1 MQTYL
6 DADELYHHGI
16 KGMKWGVRR
25 FQRKDGSL
33 TSAGKKRYLDDP
45 SVKSSK
51 AKMESDRAKQRLAN
65 AEYNKA
71 SNKASYIP
79 TKSNR
84 QALNKAYADKIKADS
99 EYRRSKFD
107 YSTNKE
113 AARLRESGKEIKNK
127 SKHRLKLEE
136 QYKKMGLTDEQAQA
150 AANKRI
156 RTEKILAAS
165 AALTVTACAAYVA
178 NKKLKDR
185 IDGVIKAGDQM
196 QRISMTDNGGKVHDV
211 FYAAKGQ
218 HDIKR
223 YEGMLGAVRSKQ
235 VGSAYKLKLEAT
247 RDIKVA
253 SKDNAAKIFE
263 DLYKNDEQ
271 FRDNVFQYA
280 RRNVQN
286 GQVLD
291 APLKNPSSIT
301 KREMKKMYENFN
313 SHLVNMRHD
322 PSKVDQAFYDKLKKA
337 GYGAIQDVND
347 MKFSGYNAKNPLIV
361 FDHSNGGINVKSFEK
376 MAGDLNKAGNK
387 ELLKS
392 MGEQASKEFMD
403 KYGAVSASALTVS
416 AAAYYKSDPTK
427 QYKKP
432 IR

>member
-1 MQTYL
+1 MQTYT

-51 AKMESDRAKQRLAN
+51 AKMDAARKKQRAAN
-65 AEYNKA
+65 ADYTNA
-71 SNKASYIP
+71 SNKATFVP
-79 TKSNR
+79 TKSNM
-84 QALNKAYADKIKADS
+84 QEANKAYARKIKADS

-107 YSTNKE
+107 YGTNKE

-196 QRISMTDNGGKVHDV
+196 QRISMTDNGGKLHDV

-223 YEGMLGAVRSKQ
+223 YEGMLGATRSKQ

-253 SKDNAAKIFE
+253 SKDHAAKIFE
-263 DLYKNDEQ
+263 DLYKNDKE
-271 FRDNVFQYA
+271 FRDSAIRYA
-280 RRNVQN
+280 RINVQGKN
-286 GQVLD
+286 AVLD
-291 APLKNPSSIT
+291 LSKSDART
-301 KREMKKMYENFN
+301 MKKMYENFN
-313 SHLVNMRHD
+313 SHLVNMRND

-337 GYGAIQDVND
+337 GYGAIQDIND

-376 MAGDLNKAGNK
+376 MAGDLNKAANK
-387 ELLKS
+387 EALKAV
-392 MGEQASKEFMD
+392 GEQASKDLIE
-403 KYGAVSASALTVS
+403 KYGALTTAGLTASAFG
-416 AAAYYKSDPTK
+416 YYNADPTK
-427 QYKKP
+427 QYKKV
-432 IR
+432 R

>member
-45 SVKSSK
+45 SVRSSK
-51 AKMESDRAKQRLAN
+51 AKMDAARKKQRAAN
-65 AEYNKA
+65 ADYTNA
-71 SNKASYIP
+71 SNKASFVP
-79 TKSNR
+79 TKSNM
-84 QALNKAYADKIKADS
+84 QEANKAYARKIKADS

-107 YSTNKE
+107 YSTDKE

-196 QRISMTDNGGKVHDV
+196 QRISMTDNGGKLHDV
-211 FYAAKGQ
+211 FYAAKGD

-223 YEGMLGAVRSKQ
+223 YEGMLGAARSKQ

-253 SKDNAAKIFE
+253 SKDHAAKIFE
-263 DLYKNDEQ
+263 DLYKNDKE
-271 FRDNVFQYA
+271 FRDSAIRYA
-280 RRNVQN
+280 RINVQGKN
-286 GQVLD
+286 AVLD
-291 APLKNPSSIT
+291 LSKSDART
-301 KREMKKMYENFN
+301 MKKMYENFN

-322 PSKVDQAFYDKLKKA
+322 PNKVDQAFYDKLKKA
-337 GYGAIQDVND
+337 GYGAIQDIND

-376 MAGDLNKAGNK
+376 MAGDLNKAANK
-387 ELLKS
+387 EALKAA
-392 MGEQASKEFMD
+392 GEQASKDLIE
-403 KYGAVSASALTVS
+403 KYGALTTAGLTVS
-416 AAAYYKSDPTK
+416 AFGYYNTDPTK
-427 QYKKP
+427 QYKKV
-432 IR
+432 R

>member
-1 MQTYL
+1 MQTYT

-45 SVKSSK
+45 SVTSSK

-71 SNKASYIP
+71 YNKASYIP

-84 QALNKAYADKIKADS
+84 QALSKAYADKIKADS

-107 YSTNKE
+107 YGTNKE

-196 QRISMTDNGGKVHDV
+196 QRISMTDNGGKLHDV
-211 FYAAKGQ
+211 FYAAKGD

-223 YEGMLGAVRSKQ
+223 YEGMLGMTRSKQ

-253 SKDNAAKIFE
+253 SKDHAAKIFE
-263 DLYKNDEQ
+263 DLYKSDDN
-271 FRDNVFQYA
+271 FRKSVANYVRKNVHGGNSVNLSKTGG
-280 RRNVQN
+280 RN
-286 GQVLD
+286 
-291 APLKNPSSIT
+291 
-301 KREMKKMYENFN
+301 MKKMYENFN
-313 SHLVNMRHD
+313 SHLVNMRTD
-322 PSKVDQAFYDKLKKA
+322 PRGVDQAFYKKLKEA
-337 GYGAIQDVND
+337 GYGAIQDIND

-387 ELLKS
+387 ELRKAI
-392 MGEQASKEFMD
+392 GEQASKDLIE
-403 KYGAVSASALTVS
+403 KYGALTTAGLTASAFG
-416 AAAYYKSDPTK
+416 YYNADPTK
-427 QYKKP
+427 RYKKV
-432 IR
+432 R

>member
-45 SVKSSK
+45 SVTSSK
-51 AKMESDRAKQRLAN
+51 AKMESDRDKQRLAN

-71 SNKASYIP
+71 YNKASYIP

-107 YSTNKE
+107 YGTNKE

-196 QRISMTDNGGKVHDV
+196 QRISMTDNGGKLHDV
-211 FYAAKGQ
+211 FYAAKGD

-223 YEGMLGAVRSKQ
+223 YEGMLGMTRSKQ

-253 SKDNAAKIFE
+253 SKDHAAKIFE
-263 DLYKNDEQ
+263 DLYKSDDN
-271 FRDNVFQYA
+271 FRKSVANYVRKNVHGGNSVNLSKTGG
-280 RRNVQN
+280 RN
-286 GQVLD
+286 
-291 APLKNPSSIT
+291 
-301 KREMKKMYENFN
+301 MKKMYENFN
-313 SHLVNMRHD
+313 SHLVNMRTD
-322 PSKVDQAFYDKLKKA
+322 PRGVDQAFYKKLKEA
-337 GYGAIQDVND
+337 GYGAIQDIND

-387 ELLKS
+387 ELRKAI
-392 MGEQASKEFMD
+392 GEQASKDLIE
-403 KYGAVSASALTVS
+403 KYGALTTAGLTASAFG
-416 AAAYYKSDPTK
+416 YYNADPTK
-427 QYKKP
+427 QYKKV
-432 IR
+432 R

>member
-51 AKMESDRAKQRLAN
+51 AKMDAARKKQRAAN
-65 AEYNKA
+65 ADYTNA
-71 SNKASYIP
+71 SNKAAFVP
-79 TKSNR
+79 TKSNM
-84 QALNKAYADKIKADS
+84 QEANKAYARKIKADS

-107 YSTNKE
+107 YGTNKE

-196 QRISMTDNGGKVHDV
+196 QRISMTDNGGKLHDV
-211 FYAAKGQ
+211 FYAAKGD

-223 YEGMLGAVRSKQ
+223 YEGMLGAARSKQ

-253 SKDNAAKIFE
+253 SKDHAAKIFE
-263 DLYKNDEQ
+263 DLYKNDKE
-271 FRDNVFQYA
+271 FRDSAIRYA
-280 RRNVQN
+280 RINVQGKN
-286 GQVLD
+286 AVLD
-291 APLKNPSSIT
+291 LSKSDART
-301 KREMKKMYENFN
+301 MKKMYENFN

-322 PSKVDQAFYDKLKKA
+322 PNKVDQAFYDKLKKA
-337 GYGAIQDVND
+337 GYGAIQDIND

-387 ELLKS
+387 ELRKAI
-392 MGEQASKEFMD
+392 GEQVSKDLIE
-403 KYGAVSASALTVS
+403 KYGALTTAGLTASAFG
-416 AAAYYKSDPTK
+416 YYNADPTK
-427 QYKKP
+427 QYKKV
-432 IR
+432 R

>member
-45 SVKSSK
+45 SVTSSK
-51 AKMESDRAKQRLAN
+51 AKMESDRVKQRLAN

-71 SNKASYIP
+71 YNKASYIP

-196 QRISMTDNGGKVHDV
+196 QRISMTDNGGKLHDV
-211 FYAAKGQ
+211 FYAAKGD

-223 YEGMLGAVRSKQ
+223 YEGMLGMTRSKQ

-253 SKDNAAKIFE
+253 SKDHAAKIFE
-263 DLYKNDEQ
+263 DLYKSDDN
-271 FRDNVFQYA
+271 FRKSVANYVRKNVHGGNSVNLSKTGG
-280 RRNVQN
+280 RN
-286 GQVLD
+286 
-291 APLKNPSSIT
+291 
-301 KREMKKMYENFN
+301 MKKMYENFN
-313 SHLVNMRHD
+313 SHLVNMRTD
-322 PSKVDQAFYDKLKKA
+322 PRGVDQAFYKKLKEA
-337 GYGAIQDVND
+337 GYGAIQDIND

-387 ELLKS
+387 ELRKAI
-392 MGEQASKEFMD
+392 GEQASKDLIE
-403 KYGAVSASALTVS
+403 KYGALTTAGLTASAFG
-416 AAAYYKSDPTK
+416 YYNADPTK
-427 QYKKP
+427 QYKKV
-432 IR
+432 R

>member
-45 SVKSSK
+45 SVTSSK
-51 AKMESDRAKQRLAN
+51 AKMESDRVKQRLAN

-71 SNKASYIP
+71 YNKASYIP

-107 YSTNKE
+107 YGTNKE

-196 QRISMTDNGGKVHDV
+196 QRISMTDNGGKLHDV
-211 FYAAKGQ
+211 FYAAKGD

-223 YEGMLGAVRSKQ
+223 YEGMLGMTRSKQ

-253 SKDNAAKIFE
+253 SKDHAAKIFE
-263 DLYKNDEQ
+263 DLYKSDDN
-271 FRDNVFQYA
+271 FRKSVANYVRKNVHGGNSVGLSKTGG
-280 RRNVQN
+280 RN
-286 GQVLD
+286 
-291 APLKNPSSIT
+291 
-301 KREMKKMYENFN
+301 MKKMYENFN
-313 SHLVNMRHD
+313 SHLVNMRTD
-322 PSKVDQAFYDKLKKA
+322 PRGVDQAFYKKLKEA
-337 GYGAIQDVND
+337 GYGAIQDIND

-387 ELLKS
+387 ELRKAI
-392 MGEQASKEFMD
+392 GEQASKDLIE
-403 KYGAVSASALTVS
+403 KYGALTTAGLTASAFG
-416 AAAYYKSDPTK
+416 YYNTDPTK
-427 QYKKP
+427 RYKKV
-432 IR
+432 R

>member
-6 DADELYHHGI
+6 DVDELYHHGI

-51 AKMESDRAKQRLAN
+51 AKMESDRVKQRLAN

-71 SNKASYIP
+71 SNKASFVP
-79 TKSNR
+79 TKSNM
-84 QALNKAYADKIKADS
+84 QEANKAYARKIKADS

-107 YSTNKE
+107 YGTNKE

-156 RTEKILAAS
+156 RTEKMLAAS

-196 QRISMTDNGGKVHDV
+196 QRISMTDNGGKLHDV
-211 FYAAKGQ
+211 FYAAKGD

-223 YEGMLGAVRSKQ
+223 YEGMLGAARSKQ
-235 VGSAYKLKLEAT
+235 AGSAYKLKLEAT

-253 SKDNAAKIFE
+253 SKDHAAKIFE
-263 DLYKNDEQ
+263 DLYKNDKE
-271 FRDNVFQYA
+271 FRDSAIRYA
-280 RRNVQN
+280 RINVQGKN
-286 GQVLD
+286 AVPDLSKSD
-291 APLKNPSSIT
+291 ART
-301 KREMKKMYENFN
+301 MKKMYENFN

-322 PSKVDQAFYDKLKKA
+322 PNRVDQTFYDKLKKA
-337 GYGAIQDVND
+337 GYGAIQDIND

-376 MAGDLNKAGNK
+376 MAGDLNKAANK
-387 ELLKS
+387 EAIKAV
-392 MGEQASKEFMD
+392 GEQASKDLIE
-403 KYGAVSASALTVS
+403 KYGALTTAGLTASAFG
-416 AAAYYKSDPTK
+416 YYNADPTK
-427 QYKKP
+427 QYKKV
-432 IR
+432 R

>member
-33 TSAGKKRYLDDP
+33 TSAGKNRYLDDP

-51 AKMESDRAKQRLAN
+51 TKMESDRAKQRLAN

-71 SNKASYIP
+71 YNKAAYIP

-84 QALNKAYADKIKADS
+84 QALSKAYADKIKADS

-107 YSTNKE
+107 YGTNKE
-113 AARLRESGKEIKNK
+113 AARIRESGKEIKDK

-196 QRISMTDNGGKVHDV
+196 QRISMTDNGGKLHDV
-211 FYAAKGQ
+211 FYAAKGD

-223 YEGMLGAVRSKQ
+223 YEGMLGMTRSKQ

-253 SKDNAAKIFE
+253 SKDHAAKIFE
-263 DLYKNDEQ
+263 DLYKSDDN
-271 FRDNVFQYA
+271 FRKSVANYVRKNVHGGNSVNLSKTGG
-280 RRNVQN
+280 RN
-286 GQVLD
+286 
-291 APLKNPSSIT
+291 
-301 KREMKKMYENFN
+301 MKKMYENFN
-313 SHLVNMRHD
+313 SHLVNMRTD
-322 PSKVDQAFYDKLKKA
+322 PRGVDQAFYKKLKEA
-337 GYGAIQDVND
+337 GYGAIQDIND

-387 ELLKS
+387 ELRKAI
-392 MGEQASKEFMD
+392 GEQASKDLIE
-403 KYGAVSASALTVS
+403 KYGALTTAGLTASAFG
-416 AAAYYKSDPTK
+416 YYNADPTK
-427 QYKKP
+427 QYKKV
-432 IR
+432 R

>member
-45 SVKSSK
+45 SVTSSK
-51 AKMESDRAKQRLAN
+51 AKMESDRVKQRLAN

-71 SNKASYIP
+71 YNKASYIP

-107 YSTNKE
+107 YGTNKE

-196 QRISMTDNGGKVHDV
+196 QRISMTDNGGKLHDV
-211 FYAAKGQ
+211 FYAAKGD

-223 YEGMLGAVRSKQ
+223 YEGMLGMTRSKQ

-253 SKDNAAKIFE
+253 SKDHAAKIFE
-263 DLYKNDEQ
+263 DLYKSDDN
-271 FRDNVFQYA
+271 FRKSVANYVRKNVHGGNSVNLSKTGG
-280 RRNVQN
+280 RN
-286 GQVLD
+286 
-291 APLKNPSSIT
+291 
-301 KREMKKMYENFN
+301 MKKMYENFN
-313 SHLVNMRHD
+313 SHLVNMRTD
-322 PSKVDQAFYDKLKKA
+322 PRGADQAFYKKLKEA
-337 GYGAIQDVND
+337 GYGAIQDIND

-387 ELLKS
+387 ELRKAI
-392 MGEQASKEFMD
+392 GEQASKDLIE
-403 KYGAVSASALTVS
+403 KYGALTTAGLTASAFG
-416 AAAYYKSDPTK
+416 YYNTDPTK
-427 QYKKP
+427 QYRKP

>member
-6 DADELYHHGI
+6 DADELYHHGV

-45 SVKSSK
+45 SVTSSK
-51 AKMESDRAKQRLAN
+51 AKMESDRVKQRLAN

-71 SNKASYIP
+71 YNKASYIP
-79 TKSNR
+79 TKTNR
-84 QALNKAYADKIKADS
+84 QALSKAYADKIKADS

-107 YSTNKE
+107 YGTNKE

-196 QRISMTDNGGKVHDV
+196 QRISMTDNGGKLHDV
-211 FYAAKGQ
+211 FYAAKGD

-223 YEGMLGAVRSKQ
+223 YEGMLGMTRSKQ

-253 SKDNAAKIFE
+253 SKDHAAKIFE
-263 DLYKNDEQ
+263 DLYKSDDN
-271 FRDNVFQYA
+271 FRKSVANYA
-280 RRNVQN
+280 RKNVHGGNSVNLSKTGGRN
-286 GQVLD
+286 
-291 APLKNPSSIT
+291 
-301 KREMKKMYENFN
+301 MKKMYENFN
-313 SHLVNMRHD
+313 SHLVNMRTD
-322 PSKVDQAFYDKLKKA
+322 PRGVDQAFYKKLKEA
-337 GYGAIQDVND
+337 GYGAIQDIND

-387 ELLKS
+387 ELRKAI
-392 MGEQASKEFMD
+392 GEQASKDLIE
-403 KYGAVSASALTVS
+403 KYGALTTAGLTASAFG
-416 AAAYYKSDPTK
+416 YYNADPTK

-432 IR
+432 IC

>member
-45 SVKSSK
+45 SVTSSK
-51 AKMESDRAKQRLAN
+51 AKMESDRVKQRLAN

-71 SNKASYIP
+71 YNKASYIP

-107 YSTNKE
+107 YGTNKE

-196 QRISMTDNGGKVHDV
+196 QRISMTDNGGKLHDV
-211 FYAAKGQ
+211 FYAAKGD

-223 YEGMLGAVRSKQ
+223 YEGMLGAARSKQ

-253 SKDNAAKIFE
+253 SKDHAAKIFE
-263 DLYKNDEQ
+263 DLYKSDDN
-271 FRDNVFQYA
+271 FRKSVANYVRKNVHGGNSVDLSKTGG
-280 RRNVQN
+280 RN
-286 GQVLD
+286 
-291 APLKNPSSIT
+291 
-301 KREMKKMYENFN
+301 MKKMYENFN
-313 SHLVNMRHD
+313 SHLVNMRTD
-322 PSKVDQAFYDKLKKA
+322 PRGVDQAFYKKLKEA
-337 GYGAIQDVND
+337 GYGAIQDIND

-387 ELLKS
+387 ELRKAI
-392 MGEQASKEFMD
+392 GEQASKDLIE
-403 KYGAVSASALTVS
+403 KYGALTTAGLTASAFG
-416 AAAYYKSDPTK
+416 YYNTDPTK
-427 QYKKP
+427 RYKKV
-432 IR
+432 R

>member
-45 SVKSSK
+45 SVTSSK

-71 SNKASYIP
+71 YNKASYIP

-107 YSTNKE
+107 YGTNKE

-196 QRISMTDNGGKVHDV
+196 QRISMTDNGGKLHDV
-211 FYAAKGQ
+211 FYAAKGG

-223 YEGMLGAVRSKQ
+223 YEGMLGATRSKQ

-253 SKDNAAKIFE
+253 SKDHAAKIFE
-263 DLYKNDEQ
+263 DLYKNDDN
-271 FRDNVFQYA
+271 FRKSVANYVGNNVHGGNSVNLSKTSG
-280 RRNVQN
+280 RN
-286 GQVLD
+286 
-291 APLKNPSSIT
+291 
-301 KREMKKMYENFN
+301 MKKMYENFN
-313 SHLVNMRHD
+313 SHLVNMRND
-322 PSKVDQAFYDKLKKA
+322 PNKVDQAFYDKLKKA
-337 GYGAIQDVND
+337 GYGAIQDIND

-376 MAGDLNKAGNK
+376 MAGDLNKAANK
-387 ELLKS
+387 EALKAV
-392 MGEQASKEFMD
+392 GEQASKDLIE
-403 KYGAVSASALTVS
+403 KYGALTTAGLTASAFG
-416 AAAYYKSDPTK
+416 YYNADPTK
-427 QYKKP
+427 QYKKV
-432 IR
+432 R

>member
-51 AKMESDRAKQRLAN
+51 AKMDAARKKQRAAN
-65 AEYNKA
+65 ADYTNA
-71 SNKASYIP
+71 SNKASFVP
-79 TKSNR
+79 TKSNM
-84 QALNKAYADKIKADS
+84 QEANKAYARKIKADS

-107 YSTNKE
+107 YGTNKE

-196 QRISMTDNGGKVHDV
+196 QRISMTDNGGKLHDV
-211 FYAAKGQ
+211 FYAAKGD

-223 YEGMLGAVRSKQ
+223 YEGMLGAARSKQ

-253 SKDNAAKIFE
+253 SKDHAAKIFE
-263 DLYKNDEQ
+263 DLYKNDKE
-271 FRDNVFQYA
+271 FRDSAIRYA
-280 RRNVQN
+280 RINDQGKN
-286 GQVLD
+286 AVLD
-291 APLKNPSSIT
+291 LSKSDART
-301 KREMKKMYENFN
+301 MKKMYENFN
-313 SHLVNMRHD
+313 SHLVNMRND
-322 PSKVDQAFYDKLKKA
+322 PNKVDQAFYDKLKKA
-337 GYGAIQDVND
+337 GYGAIQDIND

-376 MAGDLNKAGNK
+376 MAGDLNKAANK
-387 ELLKS
+387 EALKAV
-392 MGEQASKEFMD
+392 GEQASKDLIE
-403 KYGAVSASALTVS
+403 KYGALTTAGLTASAF
-416 AAAYYKSDPTK
+416 AYYNADPTK
-427 QYKKP
+427 QYKKV
-432 IR
+432 R

>member
-1 MQTYL
+1 MQTYM

-196 QRISMTDNGGKVHDV
+196 QRISMTDNGGKLHDV

-223 YEGMLGAVRSKQ
+223 YEGMLGATRSKQ

-253 SKDNAAKIFE
+253 SKDHAAKIFE
-263 DLYKNDEQ
+263 DLYKNDDN
-271 FRDNVFQYA
+271 FRKSVANYVGNNVHGGNSVDLSKA
-280 RRNVQN
+280 SGRN
-286 GQVLD
+286 
-291 APLKNPSSIT
+291 
-301 KREMKKMYENFN
+301 MKKMYENFN

-376 MAGDLNKAGNK
+376 MAGDLNKAANK
-387 ELLKS
+387 EALKAV
-392 MGEQASKEFMD
+392 GEQASKDLIE
-403 KYGAVSASALTVS
+403 KYGALTTAGLTASAFG
-416 AAAYYKSDPTK
+416 YYNADPTK
-427 QYKKP
+427 QYKKV
-432 IR
+432 R

>member
-16 KGMKWGVRR
+16 KGMKWGIRR

-45 SVKSSK
+45 SVKNSK
-51 AKMESDRAKQRLAN
+51 AKMDAARKKQRAAN
-65 AEYNKA
+65 ADYTNA
-71 SNKASYIP
+71 SNKASFVP
-79 TKSNR
+79 TKSNM
-84 QALNKAYADKIKADS
+84 QEANKAYARKIKADS

-107 YSTNKE
+107 YSTDKE

-196 QRISMTDNGGKVHDV
+196 QRISMTDNGGKLHDV
-211 FYAAKGQ
+211 FYAAKGD

-223 YEGMLGAVRSKQ
+223 YEGMLGAARSKQ

-253 SKDNAAKIFE
+253 SKDHAAKIFE
-263 DLYKNDEQ
+263 DLYKNDKE
-271 FRDNVFQYA
+271 FRDSAIRYA
-280 RRNVQN
+280 RINVQGKN
-286 GQVLD
+286 AVLD
-291 APLKNPSSIT
+291 LSKSDART
-301 KREMKKMYENFN
+301 MKKMYENFN
-313 SHLVNMRHD
+313 SHLVNMRTD
-322 PSKVDQAFYDKLKKA
+322 LSGVDQAFYKKLKEA
-337 GYGAIQDVND
+337 GYGAIQDIND

-376 MAGDLNKAGNK
+376 MAGDLNKAANK
-387 ELLKS
+387 EALKAV
-392 MGEQASKEFMD
+392 GEQASKDLIE
-403 KYGAVSASALTVS
+403 KYGALTTAGLTASAFG
-416 AAAYYKSDPTK
+416 YYNADPTK
-427 QYKKP
+427 QYKKV
-432 IR
+432 R

>member
-51 AKMESDRAKQRLAN
+51 AKMDAARKKQRAAN
-65 AEYNKA
+65 ADYTNA
-71 SNKASYIP
+71 SNKASFVP
-79 TKSNR
+79 TKSNM
-84 QALNKAYADKIKADS
+84 QEANKAYARKIKADS

-107 YSTNKE
+107 YGTNKE

-196 QRISMTDNGGKVHDV
+196 QRISMTDNGGKLHDV
-211 FYAAKGQ
+211 FYAAKGD
-218 HDIKR
+218 HGIKR
-223 YEGMLGAVRSKQ
+223 YEGMLGAARSKQ
-235 VGSAYKLKLEAT
+235 AGSAYKLKLEAT

-253 SKDNAAKIFE
+253 SKDHAAKIFE
-263 DLYKNDEQ
+263 DLYKNDKE
-271 FRDNVFQYA
+271 FRDSAIRYA
-280 RRNVQN
+280 RINVQGKN
-286 GQVLD
+286 AVLD
-291 APLKNPSSIT
+291 LSKSDART
-301 KREMKKMYENFN
+301 MKKMYENFN
-313 SHLVNMRHD
+313 SHLVNMRND
-322 PSKVDQAFYDKLKKA
+322 PNKVDQAFYDKLKKA
-337 GYGAIQDVND
+337 GYGAIQDIND

-376 MAGDLNKAGNK
+376 MAGDLNKAANK
-387 ELLKS
+387 EALKAV
-392 MGEQASKEFMD
+392 GEQASKDLIE
-403 KYGAVSASALTVS
+403 KYGALTTAGLTVS
-416 AAAYYKSDPTK
+416 AFGYYNADPTK
-427 QYKKP
+427 QYKKV
-432 IR
+432 R

>member
-16 KGMKWGVRR
+16 KGMKWGIRR

-51 AKMESDRAKQRLAN
+51 AKMDAARKKQRAAN
-65 AEYNKA
+65 ADYTNA
-71 SNKASYIP
+71 SNKASFVP
-79 TKSNR
+79 TKSNM
-84 QALNKAYADKIKADS
+84 QEANKAYARKIKADS

-107 YSTNKE
+107 YGTNKE

-196 QRISMTDNGGKVHDV
+196 QRISMTDNGGKLHDV
-211 FYAAKGQ
+211 FYAAKGD

-223 YEGMLGAVRSKQ
+223 YEGMLGAARSKQ

-253 SKDNAAKIFE
+253 SKDHAAKIFE
-263 DLYKNDEQ
+263 DLYKNDKE
-271 FRDNVFQYA
+271 FRDSAIRYA
-280 RRNVQN
+280 RINVQGKN
-286 GQVLD
+286 AVLD
-291 APLKNPSSIT
+291 LSKSDART
-301 KREMKKMYENFN
+301 MKKMYENFN
-313 SHLVNMRHD
+313 SHLVNMRND

-337 GYGAIQDVND
+337 GYGAIQDIND

-376 MAGDLNKAGNK
+376 MAGDLNKAANK
-387 ELLKS
+387 EALKAV
-392 MGEQASKEFMD
+392 GEQASKDLIE
-403 KYGAVSASALTVS
+403 KYGALTTAGLTASAFG
-416 AAAYYKSDPTK
+416 YYNADPTK
-427 QYKKP
+427 QYKKV
-432 IR
+432 R

>member
-45 SVKSSK
+45 SVTSSK

-71 SNKASYIP
+71 YNKASYIP

-84 QALNKAYADKIKADS
+84 QALSKAYADKIKADS

-107 YSTNKE
+107 YGTNKE

-196 QRISMTDNGGKVHDV
+196 QRISMTDNGGKLHDV
-211 FYAAKGQ
+211 FYAAKGD

-223 YEGMLGAVRSKQ
+223 YEGMLGMTRSKQ

-253 SKDNAAKIFE
+253 SKDHAAKIFE
-263 DLYKNDEQ
+263 DLYKSDDN
-271 FRDNVFQYA
+271 FRKSVANYVRKNVHGGNSVDLSKTGG
-280 RRNVQN
+280 RN
-286 GQVLD
+286 
-291 APLKNPSSIT
+291 
-301 KREMKKMYENFN
+301 MKKMYENFN
-313 SHLVNMRHD
+313 SHLVNMRTD
-322 PSKVDQAFYDKLKKA
+322 PRGVDQAFYKKLKEA
-337 GYGAIQDVND
+337 GYGAIQDIND

-387 ELLKS
+387 ELRKAI
-392 MGEQASKEFMD
+392 GEQASKDLIE
-403 KYGAVSASALTVS
+403 KYGALTTAGLTASAFG
-416 AAAYYKSDPTK
+416 YYNADPTK
-427 QYKKP
+427 QYKKV
-432 IR
+432 R

>member
-1 MQTYL
+1 MQTYT

-45 SVKSSK
+45 SVASSK

-71 SNKASYIP
+71 YNKAAYIP

-84 QALNKAYADKIKADS
+84 QALSNAYAGKIKADS

-196 QRISMTDNGGKVHDV
+196 QRISMTDNGGKLHDV
-211 FYAAKGQ
+211 FYAAKGD

-223 YEGMLGAVRSKQ
+223 YEGMLGATRSKQ

-253 SKDNAAKIFE
+253 SKDHAAKIFE
-263 DLYKNDEQ
+263 DLYKNDDN
-271 FRDNVFQYA
+271 FRKSVANYVGNNVHGGNSVNLSKTSG
-280 RRNVQN
+280 RN
-286 GQVLD
+286 
-291 APLKNPSSIT
+291 
-301 KREMKKMYENFN
+301 MKKMYENFN
-313 SHLVNMRHD
+313 SHLVNMRND
-322 PSKVDQAFYDKLKKA
+322 PNKVDQAFYDKLKKA
-337 GYGAIQDVND
+337 GYGAIQDIND

-376 MAGDLNKAGNK
+376 MAGDLNKAANK
-387 ELLKS
+387 EALKAV
-392 MGEQASKEFMD
+392 GEQASKDLIE
-403 KYGAVSASALTVS
+403 KYGALTTAGLTASAFG
-416 AAAYYKSDPTK
+416 YYNADPTK
-427 QYKKP
+427 QYKKV
-432 IR
+432 R

>member
-51 AKMESDRAKQRLAN
+51 AKMESDRAKQRIAN

-71 SNKASYIP
+71 YNKASYIP

-84 QALNKAYADKIKADS
+84 QALSKAYADKIKADS

-107 YSTNKE
+107 YGTNKE

-196 QRISMTDNGGKVHDV
+196 QRISMTDNGGKLHDV
-211 FYAAKGQ
+211 FYAAKGD

-223 YEGMLGAVRSKQ
+223 YEGMLGMTRSKQ

-253 SKDNAAKIFE
+253 SKDHAAKIFE
-263 DLYKNDEQ
+263 DLYKSDDN
-271 FRDNVFQYA
+271 FRKSVANYVRKNVHGGNSVDLSKTGG
-280 RRNVQN
+280 RN
-286 GQVLD
+286 
-291 APLKNPSSIT
+291 
-301 KREMKKMYENFN
+301 MKKMYENFN
-313 SHLVNMRHD
+313 SHLVNMRTD
-322 PSKVDQAFYDKLKKA
+322 PRGVDQAFYKKLKEA
-337 GYGAIQDVND
+337 GYGAIQDIND

-387 ELLKS
+387 ELRKAI
-392 MGEQASKEFMD
+392 GEQASKDLIE
-403 KYGAVSASALTVS
+403 KYGALTTAGLTASAFG
-416 AAAYYKSDPTK
+416 YYNADPTK
-427 QYKKP
+427 QYKKV
-432 IR
+432 R

>member
-71 SNKASYIP
+71 YNKASYIP

-196 QRISMTDNGGKVHDV
+196 QRISMTDNGGKLHDV

-223 YEGMLGAVRSKQ
+223 YEGMLGMTRSKQ

-253 SKDNAAKIFE
+253 SKDHAAKIFE
-263 DLYKNDEQ
+263 DLYKSDDN
-271 FRDNVFQYA
+271 FRKSVANYVRKNVHGGNSVNLSKTGG
-280 RRNVQN
+280 RN
-286 GQVLD
+286 
-291 APLKNPSSIT
+291 
-301 KREMKKMYENFN
+301 MKKMYENFN
-313 SHLVNMRHD
+313 SHLVNMRTD
-322 PSKVDQAFYDKLKKA
+322 PRGVDQAFYKKLKEA
-337 GYGAIQDVND
+337 GYGAIQDIND

-387 ELLKS
+387 ELRKAI
-392 MGEQASKEFMD
+392 GEQASKDLIE
-403 KYGAVSASALTVS
+403 KYGALTTAGLTASAFG
-416 AAAYYKSDPTK
+416 YYNADPTK
-427 QYKKP
+427 QYKKV
-432 IR
+432 R

>member
-45 SVKSSK
+45 SVKNSK
-51 AKMESDRAKQRLAN
+51 AKMDAARKKQRAAN
-65 AEYNKA
+65 ADYTNA
-71 SNKASYIP
+71 SNKASFVP
-79 TKSNR
+79 TKSNM
-84 QALNKAYADKIKADS
+84 QEANKAYARKIKADS

-107 YSTNKE
+107 YSTDKE

-196 QRISMTDNGGKVHDV
+196 QRISMTDNGGKLHDV
-211 FYAAKGQ
+211 FYAAKGD

-223 YEGMLGAVRSKQ
+223 YEGMLGAARSKQ

-253 SKDNAAKIFE
+253 SKDHAAKIFE
-263 DLYKNDEQ
+263 DLYKNDKE
-271 FRDNVFQYA
+271 FRDSAIRYA
-280 RRNVQN
+280 RINVQGKN
-286 GQVLD
+286 AVLD
-291 APLKNPSSIT
+291 LSKSDART
-301 KREMKKMYENFN
+301 MKKMYENFN
-313 SHLVNMRHD
+313 SHLVNMRTD
-322 PSKVDQAFYDKLKKA
+322 PSGVDQAFYKKLKEA
-337 GYGAIQDVND
+337 GYGAIQDIND

-376 MAGDLNKAGNK
+376 MAGDLNKAANK
-387 ELLKS
+387 EALKAV
-392 MGEQASKEFMD
+392 GEQASKDLIE
-403 KYGAVSASALTVS
+403 KYGALTTAGLTASAFG
-416 AAAYYKSDPTK
+416 YYNADPTK
-427 QYKKP
+427 QYKKV
-432 IR
+432 R

>member
-6 DADELYHHGI
+6 DTDELYHHGI

-71 SNKASYIP
+71 SNKASFVP
-79 TKSNR
+79 TKSNM
-84 QALNKAYADKIKADS
+84 QEANKAYARKIKADS

-107 YSTNKE
+107 YGTNKE

-156 RTEKILAAS
+156 RTEKMLAAS

-196 QRISMTDNGGKVHDV
+196 QRISMTDNGGKLHDV
-211 FYAAKGQ
+211 FYAAKGD

-223 YEGMLGAVRSKQ
+223 YEGMLGAARSKQ
-235 VGSAYKLKLEAT
+235 AGSAYKLKLEAT

-253 SKDNAAKIFE
+253 SKDHAAKIFE
-263 DLYKNDEQ
+263 DLYKNDKE
-271 FRDNVFQYA
+271 FRDSAIRYA
-280 RRNVQN
+280 RINVQGKN
-286 GQVLD
+286 AVLD
-291 APLKNPSSIT
+291 LSKSDART
-301 KREMKKMYENFN
+301 MKKMYENFN

-322 PSKVDQAFYDKLKKA
+322 PNRVDQTFYDKLKKA
-337 GYGAIQDVND
+337 GYGAIQDIND

-376 MAGDLNKAGNK
+376 MAGDLNKAANK
-387 ELLKS
+387 EALKAV
-392 MGEQASKEFMD
+392 GEQASKDLIE
-403 KYGAVSASALTVS
+403 KYGALTTAGLTASAFG
-416 AAAYYKSDPTK
+416 YYNADPTK
-427 QYKKP
+427 QYKKV
-432 IR
+432 R

>member
-1 MQTYL
+1 MQTYM

-33 TSAGKKRYLDDP
+33 TSAGKKRYLDNP
-45 SVKSSK
+45 SVTSSK

-71 SNKASYIP
+71 YNKASYIP

-196 QRISMTDNGGKVHDV
+196 QRISMTDNGGKLHDV
-211 FYAAKGQ
+211 FYAAKGD

-223 YEGMLGAVRSKQ
+223 YEGMLGATRSKQ

-253 SKDNAAKIFE
+253 SKDHAAKIFE
-263 DLYKNDEQ
+263 DLYKNDDN
-271 FRDNVFQYA
+271 FRKSVANYVGNNVHGGNSVNLSKTSG
-280 RRNVQN
+280 RN
-286 GQVLD
+286 
-291 APLKNPSSIT
+291 
-301 KREMKKMYENFN
+301 MKKMYENFN
-313 SHLVNMRHD
+313 SHLVNMRND
-322 PSKVDQAFYDKLKKA
+322 PNKVDQAFYDKLKKA

-376 MAGDLNKAGNK
+376 MAGDLNKAANK
-387 ELLKS
+387 EALKAV
-392 MGEQASKEFMD
+392 GEQASKDLIE
-403 KYGAVSASALTVS
+403 KYGALTTAGLTASAFG
-416 AAAYYKSDPTK
+416 YYNADPTK
-427 QYKKP
+427 QYRKP

>member
-51 AKMESDRAKQRLAN
+51 AKMESDRAKQRIAN

-71 SNKASYIP
+71 YNKASYIP

-107 YSTNKE
+107 YGTNKE

-196 QRISMTDNGGKVHDV
+196 QRISMTDNGGKLHDV
-211 FYAAKGQ
+211 FYAAKGD

-223 YEGMLGAVRSKQ
+223 YEGLLGATRSKQ

-253 SKDNAAKIFE
+253 SKDHAAKIFE
-263 DLYKNDEQ
+263 DLYKNDDN
-271 FRDNVFQYA
+271 FRKSVANYVGNNVHGGNSVNLSKTSG
-280 RRNVQN
+280 RN
-286 GQVLD
+286 
-291 APLKNPSSIT
+291 
-301 KREMKKMYENFN
+301 MKKMYENFN
-313 SHLVNMRHD
+313 SHLVNMRND

-337 GYGAIQDVND
+337 GYGAIQDIND

-376 MAGDLNKAGNK
+376 MAGDLNKAANK
-387 ELLKS
+387 EALKAV
-392 MGEQASKEFMD
+392 GEQASKDLIE
-403 KYGAVSASALTVS
+403 KYGALTTAGLTASAFG
-416 AAAYYKSDPTK
+416 YYNADPTK
-427 QYKKP
+427 QYKKV
-432 IR
+432 R

>member
-16 KGMKWGVRR
+16 KGMKWGIRR

-71 SNKASYIP
+71 YNKASYIP
-79 TKSNR
+79 TESNR

-107 YSTNKE
+107 YGTDKE

-196 QRISMTDNGGKVHDV
+196 QRISMTDNGGKLHDV
-211 FYAAKGQ
+211 FYAAKGD

-223 YEGMLGAVRSKQ
+223 YEGMLGATRSEQ

-253 SKDNAAKIFE
+253 SKDHAAKIFE
-263 DLYKNDEQ
+263 DLYKNDDN
-271 FRDNVFQYA
+271 FRKSVANYVGNNVHGGNSVNLSKTSG
-280 RRNVQN
+280 RN
-286 GQVLD
+286 
-291 APLKNPSSIT
+291 
-301 KREMKKMYENFN
+301 MKKMYENFN
-313 SHLVNMRHD
+313 SHLVNMRND
-322 PSKVDQAFYDKLKKA
+322 PNKVDQAFYDKLKKA
-337 GYGAIQDVND
+337 GYGAIQDIND

-376 MAGDLNKAGNK
+376 MAGDLNKAANK
-387 ELLKS
+387 EALKAA
-392 MGEQASKEFMD
+392 GEQASKDLIE
-403 KYGAVSASALTVS
+403 KYGALTTAGLTASAFG
-416 AAAYYKSDPTK
+416 YYNADPTK
-427 QYKKP
+427 QYKKV
-432 IR
+432 R

>member
-45 SVKSSK
+45 SVTSSK

-71 SNKASYIP
+71 YNKASYIP

-107 YSTNKE
+107 YGTNKE

-196 QRISMTDNGGKVHDV
+196 QRISMTDNGGKLHDV
-211 FYAAKGQ
+211 FYAAKGD

-223 YEGMLGAVRSKQ
+223 YEGMLGMTRSKQ

-253 SKDNAAKIFE
+253 SKDHAAKIFE
-263 DLYKNDEQ
+263 DLYKSDDN
-271 FRDNVFQYA
+271 FRKSVANYVRKNVHGGNSVNLSKTGG
-280 RRNVQN
+280 RN
-286 GQVLD
+286 
-291 APLKNPSSIT
+291 
-301 KREMKKMYENFN
+301 MKKMYENFN
-313 SHLVNMRHD
+313 SHLVNMRTD
-322 PSKVDQAFYDKLKKA
+322 PRGVDQAFYKKLKEA
-337 GYGAIQDVND
+337 GYGAVQDIND

-387 ELLKS
+387 ELRKAI
-392 MGEQASKEFMD
+392 GEQASKDLIE
-403 KYGAVSASALTVS
+403 KYGALTTAGLTASAFG
-416 AAAYYKSDPTK
+416 YYNADPTK

>member
-45 SVKSSK
+45 SVTSSK
-51 AKMESDRAKQRLAN
+51 AKMESDRVKQRLAN

-71 SNKASYIP
+71 YNKASYIP

-107 YSTNKE
+107 YGTNKE

-196 QRISMTDNGGKVHDV
+196 QRISMTDNGGKLHDV
-211 FYAAKGQ
+211 FYAAKGD

-223 YEGMLGAVRSKQ
+223 YEGMLGATRSKQ

-253 SKDNAAKIFE
+253 SKDHAAKIFE
-263 DLYKNDEQ
+263 DLYKNDDN
-271 FRDNVFQYA
+271 FRKSVANYVGNNVHGGNSVNLSKTSG
-280 RRNVQN
+280 RN
-286 GQVLD
+286 
-291 APLKNPSSIT
+291 
-301 KREMKKMYENFN
+301 MKKMYENFN
-313 SHLVNMRHD
+313 SHLVNMRND
-322 PSKVDQAFYDKLKKA
+322 PNKVDQAFYDKLKKA
-337 GYGAIQDVND
+337 GYGAIQDIND

-376 MAGDLNKAGNK
+376 MAGDLNKAANK
-387 ELLKS
+387 EALKAV
-392 MGEQASKEFMD
+392 GEQASKDLIE
-403 KYGAVSASALTVS
+403 KYGALTTAGLTVS
-416 AAAYYKSDPTK
+416 AFGYYNADPTK
-427 QYKKP
+427 QYKKV
-432 IR
+432 R

>member
-1 MQTYL
+1 MQTYM

-45 SVKSSK
+45 SVTSSK

-71 SNKASYIP
+71 YNKASYIP

-196 QRISMTDNGGKVHDV
+196 QRIPMTDNGGKLHDV
-211 FYAAKGQ
+211 FYAAKGD

-223 YEGMLGAVRSKQ
+223 YEGMLGMTRSKQ

-253 SKDNAAKIFE
+253 SKDHAAKIFE
-263 DLYKNDEQ
+263 DLYKSDDN
-271 FRDNVFQYA
+271 FRKSVANYVRKNVHGGNSVNLSKTGG
-280 RRNVQN
+280 RN
-286 GQVLD
+286 
-291 APLKNPSSIT
+291 
-301 KREMKKMYENFN
+301 MKKMYENFN
-313 SHLVNMRHD
+313 SHLVNMRTD
-322 PSKVDQAFYDKLKKA
+322 PRGVDQAFYKKLKEA
-337 GYGAIQDVND
+337 GYGAIQDIND

-376 MAGDLNKAGNK
+376 MAGDLNKAANK
-387 ELLKS
+387 EALKAA
-392 MGEQASKEFMD
+392 GEQASKDLIE
-403 KYGAVSASALTVS
+403 KYGALTTAGLTASAFG
-416 AAAYYKSDPTK
+416 YYNADPTK
-427 QYKKP
+427 QYKKVH
-432 IR
+432 

>member
-51 AKMESDRAKQRLAN
+51 AKMDAARKKQRAAN
-65 AEYNKA
+65 ADYTNA
-71 SNKASYIP
+71 SNKASFVP
-79 TKSNR
+79 TKSNM
-84 QALNKAYADKIKADS
+84 QEANKAYARKIKADS

-107 YSTNKE
+107 YSTDKE

-196 QRISMTDNGGKVHDV
+196 QRISMTDNGGKLHDV
-211 FYAAKGQ
+211 FYAAKGD

-223 YEGMLGAVRSKQ
+223 YEGMLGAARSKQ

-253 SKDNAAKIFE
+253 SKDHAAKIFE
-263 DLYKNDEQ
+263 DLYKNDKE
-271 FRDNVFQYA
+271 FRDSAIRYA
-280 RRNVQN
+280 RINDQGKN
-286 GQVLD
+286 AVLD
-291 APLKNPSSIT
+291 LSKSDART
-301 KREMKKMYENFN
+301 MKKMYENFN
-313 SHLVNMRHD
+313 SHLVNMRND
-322 PSKVDQAFYDKLKKA
+322 PNKVDQAFYDKLKKA
-337 GYGAIQDVND
+337 GYGAIQDIND

-376 MAGDLNKAGNK
+376 MAGDLNKAANK
-387 ELLKS
+387 EALKAV
-392 MGEQASKEFMD
+392 GEQASKDLIE
-403 KYGAVSASALTVS
+403 KYGALTTAGLTASAF
-416 AAAYYKSDPTK
+416 AYYNADPTK
-427 QYKKP
+427 QYKKV
-432 IR
+432 R

>member
-71 SNKASYIP
+71 YNKASYIP

-113 AARLRESGKEIKNK
+113 AVRLRESGKEIKNK

-196 QRISMTDNGGKVHDV
+196 QRISMTDNGGKLHDV
-211 FYAAKGQ
+211 FYAAKGD

-223 YEGMLGAVRSKQ
+223 YEGMLGATRSKQ

-253 SKDNAAKIFE
+253 SKDHAAKIFE
-263 DLYKNDEQ
+263 DLYKNDKE
-271 FRDNVFQYA
+271 FRDSAIRYA
-280 RRNVQN
+280 RINVQGKN
-286 GQVLD
+286 AVLD
-291 APLKNPSSIT
+291 LSKSDART
-301 KREMKKMYENFN
+301 MKKMYENFN
-313 SHLVNMRHD
+313 SHLVNMRND

-337 GYGAIQDVND
+337 GYGAIQDIND

-361 FDHSNGGINVKSFEK
+361 FDHSNGSINVKSFEK
-376 MAGDLNKAGNK
+376 MAGDLNKAANK
-387 ELLKS
+387 EALKAV
-392 MGEQASKEFMD
+392 GEQASKDLIE
-403 KYGAVSASALTVS
+403 KYGALTTAGLTASAFG
-416 AAAYYKSDPTK
+416 YYNADPTK
-427 QYKKP
+427 QYKKV
-432 IR
+432 R

>member
-6 DADELYHHGI
+6 DVDELYHHGI

-51 AKMESDRAKQRLAN
+51 AKMESDRVKQRLAN

-71 SNKASYIP
+71 YNKASYIP

-113 AARLRESGKEIKNK
+113 ASRLRESGKEIKNK

-196 QRISMTDNGGKVHDV
+196 QRISMTDNGGKLHDV
-211 FYAAKGQ
+211 FYAAKGD

-223 YEGMLGAVRSKQ
+223 YEGMLGMTRSKQ

-253 SKDNAAKIFE
+253 SKDHAAKIFE
-263 DLYKNDEQ
+263 DLYKSDDN
-271 FRDNVFQYA
+271 FRKSVADYVSNNVHGGNSVNLSKTSG
-280 RRNVQN
+280 RN
-286 GQVLD
+286 
-291 APLKNPSSIT
+291 
-301 KREMKKMYENFN
+301 MKKMYENFN

-322 PSKVDQAFYDKLKKA
+322 PNKVDQAFYDKLKKA
-337 GYGAIQDVND
+337 GYGAIQDIND

-361 FDHSNGGINVKSFEK
+361 FDHSNSGINVKSFEK

-387 ELLKS
+387 EALKAV
-392 MGEQASKEFMD
+392 GEQASKDLIE
-403 KYGAVSASALTVS
+403 KYGALTTAGLTVS
-416 AAAYYKSDPTK
+416 AFGYYNADPTK
-427 QYKKP
+427 QYRKP

>member
-71 SNKASYIP
+71 YNKASYIP

-136 QYKKMGLTDEQAQA
+136 QYKTMGLTDEQAQA

-196 QRISMTDNGGKVHDV
+196 QRISMTDNGGKLHDV
-211 FYAAKGQ
+211 FYAAKGD

-223 YEGMLGAVRSKQ
+223 YEGMLGMTRSKQ

-253 SKDNAAKIFE
+253 SKDHAAKIFE
-263 DLYKNDEQ
+263 DLYKSDDN
-271 FRDNVFQYA
+271 FRKSVANYVRKNVHGGNSVNLSKTGG
-280 RRNVQN
+280 RN
-286 GQVLD
+286 
-291 APLKNPSSIT
+291 
-301 KREMKKMYENFN
+301 MKKMYENFN
-313 SHLVNMRHD
+313 SHLVNMRTD
-322 PSKVDQAFYDKLKKA
+322 PRGVDQAFYKKLKEA
-337 GYGAIQDVND
+337 GYGAIQDIND

-387 ELLKS
+387 ELQKAI
-392 MGEQASKEFMD
+392 GEQASKDLIE
-403 KYGAVSASALTVS
+403 KYGALTTAGLTASAFG
-416 AAAYYKSDPTK
+416 YYNADPTK

>member
-51 AKMESDRAKQRLAN
+51 AKMDAARKKQRAAN
-65 AEYNKA
+65 ADYTNA
-71 SNKASYIP
+71 SNKASFVP
-79 TKSNR
+79 TKSNM
-84 QALNKAYADKIKADS
+84 QEANKAYARKIKADS

-107 YSTNKE
+107 YSTDKE

-196 QRISMTDNGGKVHDV
+196 QRISMTDNGGKLHDV
-211 FYAAKGQ
+211 FYAAKGD

-223 YEGMLGAVRSKQ
+223 YEGMLGMTRSKQ

-253 SKDNAAKIFE
+253 SKDHAAKIFE
-263 DLYKNDEQ
+263 DLYKSDDN
-271 FRDNVFQYA
+271 FRKSVANYVRKNVHGGNSVNLSKTGG
-280 RRNVQN
+280 RN
-286 GQVLD
+286 
-291 APLKNPSSIT
+291 
-301 KREMKKMYENFN
+301 MKKMYENFN
-313 SHLVNMRHD
+313 SHLVNMRTD
-322 PSKVDQAFYDKLKKA
+322 PRGVDQAFYKKLKEA
-337 GYGAIQDVND
+337 GYGAIQDIND

-387 ELLKS
+387 ELRKAI
-392 MGEQASKEFMD
+392 GEQASKDLIE
-403 KYGAVSASALTVS
+403 KYGALTTAGLTASAFG
-416 AAAYYKSDPTK
+416 YYNADPTK
-427 QYKKP
+427 RYKKV
-432 IR
+432 R

>member
-45 SVKSSK
+45 SVKNSK
-51 AKMESDRAKQRLAN
+51 VKMDAARKKQRAAN
-65 AEYNKA
+65 ADYTNA
-71 SNKASYIP
+71 SNKASFVP
-79 TKSNR
+79 TKSNM
-84 QALNKAYADKIKADS
+84 QEANKAYARKIKADS

-196 QRISMTDNGGKVHDV
+196 QRISMTDNGGKLHDV
-211 FYAAKGQ
+211 FYAAKGD

-223 YEGMLGAVRSKQ
+223 YEGMLGAARSKQ
-235 VGSAYKLKLEAT
+235 AGSAYKLKLEAT

-253 SKDNAAKIFE
+253 SKDHAAKIFE
-263 DLYKNDEQ
+263 DLYKNDKE
-271 FRDNVFQYA
+271 FRDSAIRYA
-280 RRNVQN
+280 RINVQGKN
-286 GQVLD
+286 AVLD
-291 APLKNPSSIT
+291 LSKSDART
-301 KREMKKMYENFN
+301 MKKMYENFN

-322 PSKVDQAFYDKLKKA
+322 PNKVDQIFYDKLKKA
-337 GYGAIQDVND
+337 GYGAIQDIND

-376 MAGDLNKAGNK
+376 MAGDLNKAANK
-387 ELLKS
+387 EALKAV
-392 MGEQASKEFMD
+392 GEQASKDLIE
-403 KYGAVSASALTVS
+403 KYGVLTTAGLTASAFG
-416 AAAYYKSDPTK
+416 YYNADPTK
-427 QYKKP
+427 QYKKV
-432 IR
+432 R

>member
-45 SVKSSK
+45 SVTSSK
-51 AKMESDRAKQRLAN
+51 AKMESDRVKQRLAN

-71 SNKASYIP
+71 YNKASYIP

-107 YSTNKE
+107 YGTNKE

-196 QRISMTDNGGKVHDV
+196 QRISMTDNGGKLHDV
-211 FYAAKGQ
+211 FYAAKGD

-223 YEGMLGAVRSKQ
+223 YEGMLGMTRSKQ

-253 SKDNAAKIFE
+253 SKDHAAKIFE
-263 DLYKNDEQ
+263 DLYKSDDN
-271 FRDNVFQYA
+271 FRKSVANYVRKNVHGGNSVNLSKTGG
-280 RRNVQN
+280 RN
-286 GQVLD
+286 
-291 APLKNPSSIT
+291 
-301 KREMKKMYENFN
+301 MKKMYENFN
-313 SHLVNMRHD
+313 SHLVNMRTD
-322 PSKVDQAFYDKLKKA
+322 PRGVDQAFYKKLKEA
-337 GYGAIQDVND
+337 GYGAIQDIND

-387 ELLKS
+387 ELRKAI
-392 MGEQASKEFMD
+392 GEQASKDLIE
-403 KYGAVSASALTVS
+403 KYGALTTAGLTASAFG
-416 AAAYYKSDPTK
+416 YYNADPTK
-427 QYKKP
+427 QYKKV
-432 IR
+432 R

>member
-51 AKMESDRAKQRLAN
+51 AKMDAARKKQRAAN
-65 AEYNKA
+65 ADYTNA
-71 SNKASYIP
+71 SNKASFVP
-79 TKSNR
+79 TKSNM
-84 QALNKAYADKIKADS
+84 QEANKAYARKIKADS

-107 YSTNKE
+107 YGTNKE

-196 QRISMTDNGGKVHDV
+196 QRISMTDNGGKLHDV
-211 FYAAKGQ
+211 FYAAKGD

-223 YEGMLGAVRSKQ
+223 YEGMLGAARSKQ

-253 SKDNAAKIFE
+253 SKDHAAKIFE
-263 DLYKNDEQ
+263 DLYKNDDN
-271 FRDNVFQYA
+271 FRKSVANYVGNNVHGGKSVDLSKA
-280 RRNVQN
+280 SGRN
-286 GQVLD
+286 
-291 APLKNPSSIT
+291 
-301 KREMKKMYENFN
+301 MKKMYENFN

-322 PSKVDQAFYDKLKKA
+322 PNKVDQAFYDKLKKA

-376 MAGDLNKAGNK
+376 MAGDLNKAANK
-387 ELLKS
+387 EALKAV
-392 MGEQASKEFMD
+392 GEQASKDLIE
-403 KYGAVSASALTVS
+403 KYGALTTAGLTASAFG
-416 AAAYYKSDPTK
+416 YYNADPTK

>member
-1 MQTYL
+1 MQTYT

-33 TSAGKKRYLDDP
+33 TSAGKNRYLDDP
-45 SVKSSK
+45 SVTSSK

-71 SNKASYIP
+71 YNKASYIP

-84 QALNKAYADKIKADS
+84 QALSKAYADKIKADS

-107 YSTNKE
+107 YGTNKE

-196 QRISMTDNGGKVHDV
+196 QRISMTDNGGKLHDV
-211 FYAAKGQ
+211 FYAAKGD

-223 YEGMLGAVRSKQ
+223 YEGMLGMTRSKQ

-253 SKDNAAKIFE
+253 SKDHAAKIFE
-263 DLYKNDEQ
+263 DLYKSDDN
-271 FRDNVFQYA
+271 FRKSVANYVRKNVHGGNSVNLSKTGG
-280 RRNVQN
+280 RN
-286 GQVLD
+286 
-291 APLKNPSSIT
+291 
-301 KREMKKMYENFN
+301 MKKMYENFN
-313 SHLVNMRHD
+313 SHLVNMRTD
-322 PSKVDQAFYDKLKKA
+322 PRGVDQAFYKKLKEA
-337 GYGAIQDVND
+337 GYGAIQDIND

-387 ELLKS
+387 ELRKAI
-392 MGEQASKEFMD
+392 GEQASKDLIE
-403 KYGAVSASALTVS
+403 KYGALTTAGLTASALG
-416 AAAYYKSDPTK
+416 YYNTDPTK
-427 QYKKP
+427 QDRKP

>member
-1 MQTYL
+1 MQTYS

-45 SVKSSK
+45 SVTSSK

-71 SNKASYIP
+71 YNKASYIP

-196 QRISMTDNGGKVHDV
+196 QRISMTDNGGKLHDV
-211 FYAAKGQ
+211 FYAAKGG

-223 YEGMLGAVRSKQ
+223 YEGMLGATRSKQ

-253 SKDNAAKIFE
+253 SKDHAAKIFE
-263 DLYKNDEQ
+263 DLYKNDDN
-271 FRDNVFQYA
+271 FRKSVANYVGNNVHGGNSVNLSKTSG
-280 RRNVQN
+280 RN
-286 GQVLD
+286 
-291 APLKNPSSIT
+291 
-301 KREMKKMYENFN
+301 MKKMYENFN
-313 SHLVNMRHD
+313 SHLVNMRND
-322 PSKVDQAFYDKLKKA
+322 PNKVDQAFYDKLKKA
-337 GYGAIQDVND
+337 GYGAIQDIND

-376 MAGDLNKAGNK
+376 MAGDLNKAANK
-387 ELLKS
+387 EALKAV
-392 MGEQASKEFMD
+392 GEQASKDLIE
-403 KYGAVSASALTVS
+403 KYGALTTAGLTASAFG
-416 AAAYYKSDPTK
+416 YYNADPTK
-427 QYKKP
+427 QYRKP